1 MLKYRL
7 EYLIPI
13 VITGYVKSAKAFDP
27 YQAASL
33 VETGASLYFSG
44 GTNQNAFSGILGA
57 ADEAADVGFALT
69 DLLEEIGQDTDDE
82 EEMLQS
88 SMNKIENVYSKT
100 RELGWLGS
108 DLSNSINYDLKQG
121 KSLTKKIKALKN
133 TIQTSKK
140 IATIMGFRPKAGE
153 KAVRIQEIKINSMML
168 EELQAIRRAQ
178 YLAYLENQEAKH
190 KRELFLK
197 EILETGKSNRGKMR

>member
-7 EYLIPI
+7 DLVLPLF
-13 VITGYVKSAKAFDP
+13 VLLSVKRSFAFDP
-27 YQAASL
+27 YSTAMAAQTAYS
-33 VETGASLYFSG
+33 FM
-44 GTNQNAFSGILGA
+44 NK

-69 DLLEEIGQDTDDE
+69 DLLEELGEDTDSG

-88 SMNKIENVYSKT
+88 SMNRMESVYSRT

-108 DLSNSINYDLKQG
+108 DLSNSINSDLRQG

-133 TIQTSKK
+133 TIQSSKK

-190 KRELFLK
+190 KRDLFLK
-197 EILETGKSNRGKMR
+197 EILESGKQSKGKLQ

>member
-7 EYLIPI
+7 DLVLPLF
-13 VITGYVKSAKAFDP
+13 VIISAKRSFAFDP
-27 YQAASL
+27 YSTAMAAQTAYS
-33 VETGASLYFSG
+33 FM
-44 GTNQNAFSGILGA
+44 NK

-69 DLLEEIGQDTDDE
+69 DLLEELGADTESE

-88 SMNKIENVYSKT
+88 SMNRMESVYSKT
-100 RELGWLGS
+100 RELGWIGS
-108 DLSNSINYDLKQG
+108 DLSNSINNDLTQG
-121 KSLTKKIKALKN
+121 KTLTKKIKALKN
-133 TIQTSKK
+133 TIQSSKK

-153 KAVRIQEIKINSMML
+153 KAVHIQEIKISSMML

-190 KRELFLK
+190 KRDLFLK
-197 EILETGKSNRGKMR
+197 EILESGKQNKGKLQ

>member
-7 EYLIPI
+7 DLVLPLLVLI
-13 VITGYVKSAKAFDP
+13 TAKKSFAFDP
-27 YQAASL
+27 YSTAMAAQTAYS
-33 VETGASLYFSG
+33 FM
-44 GTNQNAFSGILGA
+44 NK

-69 DLLEEIGQDTDDE
+69 DLLEELGGDTESE

-88 SMNKIENVYSKT
+88 SMNRLENVYSKT

-108 DLSNSINYDLKQG
+108 DISNSINNDLNQG

-133 TIQTSKK
+133 TIQSSKK

-153 KAVRIQEIKINSMML
+153 KAVHIQEIKINSMML

-190 KRELFLK
+190 KRDLFLK
-197 EILETGKSNRGKMR
+197 EILESGKQIKGKLQ

>member
-1 MLKYRL
+1 MFKYRL
-7 EYLIPI
+7 DLVLPLFI
-13 VITGYVKSAKAFDP
+13 VVYTKRSMAFDP
-27 YQAASL
+27 YTAAM
-33 VETGASLYFSG
+33 TAQTAYDFM
-44 GTNQNAFSGILGA
+44 NK

-69 DLLEEIGQDTDDE
+69 DLLEELGEDTDDQE
-82 EEMLQS
+82 QALQS
-88 SMNKIENVYSKT
+88 SMNRIESVYSKT

-121 KSLTKKIKALKN
+121 KSLSRKIRALKN
-133 TIQTSKK
+133 TVQSSKK

-153 KAVRIQEIKINSMML
+153 KAARIQEIKLDSMML

-190 KRELFLK
+190 KRELLLK
-197 EILETGKSNRGKMR
+197 EILQTKPQKGRMQ

>member
-7 EYLIPI
+7 DLVLPLLVLI
-13 VITGYVKSAKAFDP
+13 TTKKSFAFDP
-27 YQAASL
+27 YSTAMAAQTAYS
-33 VETGASLYFSG
+33 FM
-44 GTNQNAFSGILGA
+44 NK

-69 DLLEEIGQDTDDE
+69 DLLEELGGDTETE

-88 SMNKIENVYSKT
+88 SMNRLESVYSKT

-108 DLSNSINYDLKQG
+108 DISNSINNDLNQG

-133 TIQTSKK
+133 TIQSSKK

-153 KAVRIQEIKINSMML
+153 KAVHIQEIKINSMML

-190 KRELFLK
+190 KRDLFLK
-197 EILETGKSNRGKMR
+197 EILESGKQNKGKLQ

>member
-7 EYLIPI
+7 DLILPLLLI
-13 VITGYVKSAKAFDP
+13 VSAKKSFGFDP
-27 YQAASL
+27 YTATMTAQTA
-33 VETGASLYFSG
+33 YDFM
-44 GTNQNAFSGILGA
+44 NK

-69 DLLEEIGQDTDDE
+69 DLLGELGEDTDDE
-82 EEMLQS
+82 DQMIQS
-88 SMNKIENVYSKT
+88 SVNRMESVYSKT

-121 KSLTKKIKALKN
+121 KSLSRKIRALKN
-133 TIQTSKK
+133 TIQSSKK
-140 IATIMGFRPKAGE
+140 IATIMGVRPKAGE
-153 KAVRIQEIKINSMML
+153 KAARIQEIKLDSMML

-190 KRELFLK
+190 KRELLLK
-197 EILETGKSNRGKMR
+197 EILQSKPQKGRMQ

>member
-7 EYLIPI
+7 DLVLPLF
-13 VITGYVKSAKAFDP
+13 VLVTAKRSFAFDP
-27 YQAASL
+27 YSAAMAAES
-33 VETGASLYFSG
+33 AYSFM
-44 GTNQNAFSGILGA
+44 NK

-69 DLLEEIGQDTDDE
+69 DLLEELGQDSDAE

-88 SMNKIENVYSKT
+88 SMNRIEGVYSKT

-108 DLSNSINYDLKQG
+108 DLSNSINYDLRQG

-133 TIQTSKK
+133 TIQSSKK

-153 KAVRIQEIKINSMML
+153 KAARIQEIKINSMML

-190 KRELFLK
+190 KRDLFLK
-197 EILETGKSNRGKMR
+197 EILESGKGTKGNLQ

>member
-7 EYLIPI
+7 DLILPLFL
-13 VITGYVKSAKAFDP
+13 VIYSKRSIAFDP
-27 YQAASL
+27 YTAAMTA
-33 VETGASLYFSG
+33 ETAYNFM
-44 GTNQNAFSGILGA
+44 NK

-69 DLLEEIGQDTDDE
+69 DLLEELGEDTDGE
-82 EEMLQS
+82 EEMIQS
-88 SMNKIENVYSKT
+88 SMNKIENVYSRT
-100 RELGWLGS
+100 RELGWIGS
-108 DLSNSINYDLKQG
+108 DLSNSINNDLRQG
-121 KSLTKKIKALKN
+121 KSLSKRIKALKN
-133 TIQTSKK
+133 TIQSSKK

-178 YLAYLENQEAKH
+178 YLAYLEDQEAKH

-197 EILETGKSNRGKMR
+197 EILDSDKPKRKGKLQ

>member
-7 EYLIPI
+7 DLILPLFLI
-13 VITGYVKSAKAFDP
+13 LSSKRSFAFDP
-27 YQAASL
+27 FTAAMATQSAYD
-33 VETGASLYFSG
+33 VM
-44 GTNQNAFSGILGA
+44 NK
-57 ADEAADVGFALT
+57 ADEAADIGFALT
-69 DLLEEIGQDTDDE
+69 DLLSEIGEDTDDE
-82 EEMLQS
+82 EQALQS
-88 SMNKIENVYSKT
+88 SMNRIEGVYSKT

-121 KSLTKKIKALKN
+121 KSLSRKIRALKN
-133 TIQTSKK
+133 TIQSSKK
-140 IATIMGFRPKAGE
+140 IATIMGVRPKAGE
-153 KAVRIQEIKINSMML
+153 KAARIQEIKLDSMML

-197 EILETGKSNRGKMR
+197 EILETKPQKGKLQ

>member
-7 EYLIPI
+7 DLVVPLF
-13 VITGYVKSAKAFDP
+13 VLLSVKRSFAFDP
-27 YQAASL
+27 YSTAMAAQTAYS
-33 VETGASLYFSG
+33 FM
-44 GTNQNAFSGILGA
+44 NK

-69 DLLEEIGQDTDDE
+69 DLLEELGADTESE

-88 SMNKIENVYSKT
+88 SMNRMESVYSKT

-108 DLSNSINYDLKQG
+108 DLSNSISNDLTQG

-133 TIQTSKK
+133 TIQSSKK

-153 KAVRIQEIKINSMML
+153 KAVHIQEIKINSMML

-190 KRELFLK
+190 KRDLFLK
-197 EILETGKSNRGKMR
+197 EILESGKQSKGKLQ

>member
-7 EYLIPI
+7 DLVLPLFVLIS
-13 VITGYVKSAKAFDP
+13 VKRSFAFDP
-27 YQAASL
+27 YSTAMAAQTAYS
-33 VETGASLYFSG
+33 FM
-44 GTNQNAFSGILGA
+44 NK

-69 DLLEEIGQDTDDE
+69 DLLEELGTDTDSE

-88 SMNKIENVYSKT
+88 SMNRMESVYSKT

-108 DLSNSINYDLKQG
+108 DLSNSINNDLTQG

-133 TIQTSKK
+133 TIQSSKK

-153 KAVRIQEIKINSMML
+153 KAVHIQEIKINSMML

-190 KRELFLK
+190 KRDLFLK
-197 EILETGKSNRGKMR
+197 EILESGKHTKGKLQ

>member
-7 EYLIPI
+7 DLVLPLLVLI
-13 VITGYVKSAKAFDP
+13 TAKKSFAFDP
-27 YQAASL
+27 YSTAMAAQTAYS
-33 VETGASLYFSG
+33 FM
-44 GTNQNAFSGILGA
+44 NK

-69 DLLEEIGQDTDDE
+69 DLLEELGGDTDSE

-88 SMNKIENVYSKT
+88 SMNRLETVYSKT

-108 DLSNSINYDLKQG
+108 DISNSISNDLNQG

-133 TIQTSKK
+133 TIQSSKK

-153 KAVRIQEIKINSMML
+153 KAVHIQEIKINSMML

-190 KRELFLK
+190 KRDLFLK
-197 EILETGKSNRGKMR
+197 EILESGKQNKGKLQ

>member
-7 EYLIPI
+7 DLVLPLFVLIS
-13 VITGYVKSAKAFDP
+13 VKRSFAFDP
-27 YQAASL
+27 YSTAMAAQTAYS
-33 VETGASLYFSG
+33 FM
-44 GTNQNAFSGILGA
+44 NK

-69 DLLEEIGQDTDDE
+69 DLLKELGSDTDSE

-88 SMNKIENVYSKT
+88 SMNRLESVYSKT
-100 RELGWLGS
+100 RELGWIGS
-108 DLSNSINYDLKQG
+108 DLSNSINNDLAQG

-133 TIQTSKK
+133 TIQSSKK

-153 KAVRIQEIKINSMML
+153 KAVHIQEIKINSMML

-190 KRELFLK
+190 KRDLFLK
-197 EILETGKSNRGKMR
+197 EILESGKHSKGKLQ

>member
-7 EYLIPI
+7 DLVLPLFVLIS
-13 VITGYVKSAKAFDP
+13 VKRSFAFDP
-27 YQAASL
+27 YSTAMAAQTAYS
-33 VETGASLYFSG
+33 FM
-44 GTNQNAFSGILGA
+44 NK

-69 DLLEEIGQDTDDE
+69 DLLEELGSDTDSE

-88 SMNKIENVYSKT
+88 SMNRLESVYSKT
-100 RELGWLGS
+100 RELGWIGS
-108 DLSNSINYDLKQG
+108 DLSNSINNDLAQG

-133 TIQTSKK
+133 TIQSSKK

-153 KAVRIQEIKINSMML
+153 KAVHIQEIKINSMML

-190 KRELFLK
+190 KRDLFLK
-197 EILETGKSNRGKMR
+197 EILESGKHSKGKLQ